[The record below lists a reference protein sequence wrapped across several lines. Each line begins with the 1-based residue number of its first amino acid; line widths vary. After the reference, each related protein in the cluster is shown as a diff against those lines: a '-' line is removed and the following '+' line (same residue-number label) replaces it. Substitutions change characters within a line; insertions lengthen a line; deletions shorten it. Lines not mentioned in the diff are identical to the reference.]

1 MEEGVMLHAI
11 WTFLGLF
18 IKVDPVFGA
27 HGRCA
32 I

>member
-1 MEEGVMLHAI
+1 MLHAI

-18 IKVDPVFGA
+18 FKVDPVFGA